1 MKIVKY
7 LFFCFWDSLALNVDF
22 TKDAIVGS
30 IQIFAFMA
38 IYFITAS
45 LSTWYYGILITLGC
59 ILALYAFIS
68 IIEITVR
75 LIIKLFK
82 RTSK

>member
-7 LFFCFWDSLALNVDF
+7 LFFCFMGCITSNVYF
-22 TKDAIVGS
+22 TKDVIIGF
-30 IQIFAFMA
+30 IQIFAFLA
-38 IYFITAS
+38 IYFIATS
-45 LSTWYYGILITLGC
+45 ISTWYYGILITLGC